1 MTLEF
6 GEAEIWEQDQSI
18 MGWTCGFGIAS
29 ALDVARY
36 YYDLLGPDHKILS
49 KETTDEMQKFSTLD
63 LGWEKDY
70 IDYGAGLFV
79 INVDPR

>member
-1 MTLEF
+1 
-6 GEAEIWEQDQSI
+6 